1 MTGPEFAFFYRT
13 GLFDGWEDDYDDG
26 LFGVLHGVLVD
37 TLIGAFDRVENEL
50 AKCFINYLNA
60 CRMLSHAQSRCRMP
74 HVALRMRACER
85 MRACMRHRVP
95 ICRHSVRDPWVPI
108 CRS

>member
-13 GLFDGWEDDYDDG
+13 GLFDGREDDYDDG

-74 HVALRMRACER
+74 HAALRMRASECV
-85 MRACMRHRVP
+85 RANARVHAAQGP
-95 ICRHSVRDPWVPI
+95 DL
-108 CRS
+108 